1 MSWTTCDLCDAHEAS
16 ARVPQ
21 LAWRDFGGRVRF
33 AGPIATVKCFEDNS
47 RIKELAA
54 TPGAGRVLVV
64 DGGGSLRYALVG
76 DMIGAEFQ
84 RNGWA
89 GLVIWGAVR
98 DTAELG
104 RLDLGIKAVGSIP
117 RRSVRRGEGVADIE
131 LTFGGVTWRPG
142 DVLFA
147 DEDGVVLLDPGTPI
161 PQG

>member
-1 MSWTTCDLCDAHEAS
+1 MSWTTCDLYDAHEGV

-21 LAWRDFGGRVRF
+21 IAWRDFGGRTRF
-33 AGPIATVKCFEDNS
+33 AGPVVTVKCFEDNS
-47 RIKELAA
+47 RIKALGA
-54 TPGAGRVLVV
+54 TPGEGRVLVV
-64 DGGGSLRYALVG
+64 DGEGGLRCALVG
-76 DMIGAEFQ
+76 DMIGADFH

-104 RLDLGIKAVGSIP
+104 RLDLGVKALGAIP
-117 RRSVRRGEGVADIE
+117 RKSVRRGEGVVDVE
-131 LTFGGVTWRPG
+131 LAFGGVAWRPG

-147 DEDGVVLLDPGTPI
+147 DEDGVILLDAGAEI